1 MSDFFIPTQ
10 KDDYWTKKQQET
22 QTTLPQQNTQNDYW
36 GQRSQVLQQQK
47 EERLANY
54 NRYGVDVPD
63 EYYEQFNKIISQV
76 ENPDQAQEEAYRI
89 GSAIK
94 YSQMY
99 GMDLGEAYSK
109 VDALNEANFTDL
121 QDQKG
126 RFEALSD
133 MFNLGTNNV
142 KLGQLGQQLMVAN
155 ATGDT
160 ELAQNLMAQIDALNE
175 RNTLLQDNTPRSW
188 VMQALEA
195 GAQSLPFTGYVAAAG
210 LFGNFI
216 APAVGTGAAFA
227 ASSYLSAGQEYLD
240 MLANGASHNTAAIVA
255 AVSGGIQGLIEA
267 DLGITSGIVK
277 GAAKTMG
284 KEVAEN
290 TAKKAV
296 EDIGIKVAKRFHFGA
311 GKKLL
316 VNYLAEYGKNVLGEG
331 VEEFLQELTSIAGQE
346 IAAAMDGY
354 DIPDDDL
361 KSIVSQTTEAFKGG
375 VLGALALGF
384 VPAGLNANAAVKD
397 YRFIKDE
404 AEFVESPEV
413 FYNEV
418 KDNPVFGDM
427 KEEAKKEVAR
437 EIWEKAQQRK
447 EADVE
452 LEAKQ
457 IAETRD
463 AAEGAEEMPEAE
475 EGEETQAQ
483 SVARDESGR
492 LYTSDDGG
500 TFLAGDATK
509 DDANRYGYIKYS
521 KDENGD
527 ITIDTFKMT
536 EGREGL
542 REELFDEFAREHP
555 DVNINWN
562 AIGSEAQT
570 MRQSL
575 IDANPS
581 GSKNGLNYYSSKD
594 IDEIAARKKVA
605 AEVRRN
611 IHNVTKNA
619 DGSFTRTDLNNKQV
633 AAAVTL
639 IESAAKRMDMSLS
652 DYVNK
657 TFGNNIFGTRE
668 QFAQSA
674 LAQGDQI
681 ADKAGGMNQGVAQ
694 ANWKQVGQQVK
705 AVIYAGE
712 NADFSTWAH
721 EMAHVFQNQLDGD
734 LKTDAETAFNVV
746 NGDWINSKYTFSD
759 GRTMSSAE
767 AFAYGFQDWLETG
780 HAESK
785 QMQNIFQKFAQF
797 IADAY
802 NKLRQHLNF
811 TPEIESVFNK
821 LLDGDDTIMSKALKA
836 AQEEENEYRAN
847 LKRKTEETENAKKAR
862 AEEAEKQAE
871 LEKEEASEYTE
882 YAEQEQSAEEIE
894 NQLEESNEKETGNAI
909 DNALENTNFTAEQK
923 DKVSEVLND
932 ETTTTPEKADAIVDA
947 AGEQFDL
954 FQKQEGLLYQLAGEP
969 SIRRMAESEEKRR
982 ILADLDAA
990 VNLEKIYK
998 DFSSETR
1005 ALRIRRATGWERD
1018 ANGQWKYELDDSV
1031 NRIKGGAVLN
1041 GLMRTS
1047 PELLSQA
1054 SEKAMLNLGD
1064 IYDAP
1069 ELYKVFPY
1077 MKNVRVSFYSD
1088 PNAFRAVLTP
1098 EGIKVNMR
1106 YLQGIDGEKGLKGAL
1121 VHEIQHVV
1129 QAMEYAESKGLQ
1141 GADIEQLYN
1150 DMMDAM
1156 QAAGERKYDYDLT
1169 SLQQG
1174 LEAYMNDY
1182 GEIEARNVA
1191 RRVMYNPDKRRNT
1204 TLESDEDIKRQPQL
1218 LYQITDLTQDFADIS
1233 SGKITEQDVENHI
1246 MSLIGQTYDTAT
1258 EPLKIQLVKGNKAH
1272 VMGSNVRLN
1281 PNQQKKHNAA
1291 LNKVESIINNASM
1304 IGKSEPVDL
1313 THNTNK
1319 RTLKHKQQVLK
1330 YVTFESPIKIGNDYY
1345 TVELITERVKGQAPE
1360 LLDLYNV
1367 RVRKNSP
1374 ANTLSN
1380 PNGSNALSQGQ
1391 SNNNI
1396 TTGNVNT
1403 GVLLYM
1409 EDASARAADQTMY
1422 GIHNLSADNLRHVL
1436 KMGGLANPSVAV
1448 VDTEKS
1454 NFTNFGEISL
1464 IPYNYMLEKGPGM
1477 KGTYGAD
1484 IYSPRYPSL
1493 TITITGEGYDTI
1505 ANIVKAV
1512 KDVDPE
1518 LASTVEGKIANGIE
1532 YHGNEKRFLYDY
1544 FRIPFLAE
1552 QGYKD
1557 FYYRNESKFGNE
1569 IMDEYRKIENREEGA
1584 KTMRELYE
1592 QFIEKKY
1599 DKELVDELKEDLK
1612 DPDKEFNLLSAFNRQ
1627 LWNESQYAGKIDYS
1641 GSERNADKIISENP
1655 ELKEKFEK
1663 YVDEKLESI
1672 DRKERIFNGYTPSGN
1687 RRYLEHTLENVSK
1700 YMKQQGLEGGE
1711 NFYYGLGSTRAKF
1724 TPRFTTLNQIK
1735 KARDRIVSKEDF
1747 DAIKEDMNERFD
1759 EIAER
1764 LDGGHGIDVGGARFE
1779 EAFTYGKSNPIEYL
1793 RNEYDLYISEDFA
1806 QDILNFAYELKEMP
1820 TEYFEAKFERP
1831 VYLNEFAGAIVP
1843 SNLSKDLKDA
1853 LQNEGLLISEY
1864 NNEDD
1869 RQQATKDALEAFN
1882 QTRRI
1887 LFMEDA
1893 DSRDIQQQINE
1904 LMTME
1909 KAADMIQRA
1918 FVLGNIKEWY
1928 DGEYANGDEWLKARG
1943 VDEVAMYVDNEWQIQ
1958 DKFLNNIPA
1967 LMNGDFTSADII
1979 EAYANGTLTGPQ
1991 QKKENLKP
1999 IDLSIDTGF
2008 KDDRFYAPQKIDMDA
2023 RELLEKASVK
2033 VTDANRKEVY
2043 KARADFI
2050 TASHD
2055 EDFAERVGMSQSAI
2069 NKKIMSWGAYPA
2081 KASKISNSINNNV
2094 ALQNQWTG
2102 IVNSN
2107 LLRLFSIDKDQ
2118 LMSMVK
2124 DVQGNPSEYQLN
2136 YVTSVILA
2144 LDTHIDFSGLTYEF
2158 NANIEKTT
2166 TAANYSPSER
2176 TIHIKRDSLNTIA
2189 HETGHAL
2196 DHLWGREI
2204 LGKDDYLTRNVRF
2217 YANSDKITDPNVKS
2231 FLRHFADFLE
2241 SIENVSDLHNE
2252 YTMNSQEVFA
2262 RFVARFTEWTRNVA
2276 TNDRF
2281 GFESSWYNDKFTVQQ
2296 YYDFAKLLQEKAAL
2310 DTTKQYLHFQK
2321 AYHGSAVDFDKFDTN
2336 EYAKTGEGSM
2346 SFGYG
2351 AYVTDS
2357 EEIAREYA
2365 ERQAHQKYPEENRD
2379 LDAIVNYMQGHNIDF
2394 EEAKKLVLEQNLRFA
2409 EPYQRS
2415 KIKEDFANYKE
2426 SDLTYKGK
2434 ARLYTVEIPDDGYLN
2449 WKEEISKEDA
2459 IEIANKFID
2468 YTSKNGFDINAKKLE
2483 LPEEWS
2489 YDGTITGQ
2497 GLYIRLDQAL
2507 YGTGTEKIVSR
2518 FLNSIGYAGIK
2529 YPAGTIHGNGNGAYN
2544 YVIFNDDD
2552 AKIID
2557 HLLFQTNA
2565 ELMQEA
2571 QGFDSWQEFMEFCEV
2586 MHSLDDVSPIPSE
2599 ADAQWYQSFWETAHG
2614 LQTEQEKNE
2623 QAVQDKAA
2631 KEDATAPAMDALF
2644 VTYIRQN
2651 PEMLDDFLHEA
2662 ARIDAID
2669 LDSDEWRN
2677 AADEADAAERDRI
2690 DQLKDAI
2697 AITMSDYNWQSAM
2710 RRVQGGGEISEGM
2723 RKRLMGEMTDTMKS
2737 RDFRAL
2743 YAEVMEDAQYAV
2755 DEEDTTAAMLSKKLQ
2770 KYQKR
2775 YYDIVKPGEDI
2786 SKMSPEKRKR
2796 IAEAMANRDIA
2807 NKIRNGSLKLDDELD
2822 AYIKSL
2828 DSQIKEKQK
2837 QFDELE
2843 KETKADYQR
2852 IADAEKR
2859 RLLKLHDEL
2868 LVAKAKVTQKN
2879 SDTARKINKGLKITE
2894 KYKRESQNLQA
2905 NYDELF
2911 RKFNDLKNTIQI
2923 TAEVQA
2929 ALDRQEQVA
2938 NVREDLNAKQKEK
2951 NLTAEV
2957 KKMRINLVKR
2967 TMRRVPFNRIDYDN
2981 AKTVIAIQR
2990 MLEPNLIGGVNRFI
3004 GIDSPFLRGVISQ
3017 VVTDSE
3023 YKEKLMNYLEKNS
3036 RASEAFVN
3044 FKRKLAEMK
3053 SIKDFDSWTA
3063 KERKAAIKYLPKE
3076 NWVRDLNL
3084 RELAKEREESIDL
3097 DIDTVEYSRPAY
3109 DANGKPKTYKDA
3121 DGNEQPV
3128 METAFRLSYSDELGQ
3143 LVKDAV
3149 GADMFDRIINRPFSE
3164 WTTEELEKLAQRI
3177 DELYTEGRDL
3187 LAAKNEAKRREAEAI
3202 RRRVEDAIK
3211 ETGIVINDDDTPEE
3225 KERKQ
3230 NEINKILN
3238 LNSGL
3243 KGTEAGK
3250 EKGIKAKLDRLIH
3263 GYSDMNVLRFA
3274 RMLDNQSEGEN
3285 VYMLYRREDECY
3297 NSKTR
3302 SINSRARAINEIMK
3316 ANNITE
3322 GDLAKSIPVP
3332 SLNTEFTVDELL
3344 YFLAADKDYAEDETK
3359 LAKGLFGIDAND
3371 DWAATS
3377 RNAVMFGNMMSDTLS
3392 QEQKE
3397 TWDQMDKQM
3406 QDAIKNDTLTTEQKQ
3421 LKALGQLDEH
3431 PGTSAYINTCHAR
3444 WLEAL
3449 AAANNFLAE
3458 HPEYTAL
3465 MEAIEAD
3472 YAAQYERMN
3481 EVSITEF
3488 NTPVHRVKAYVP
3500 LVRRESNG
3508 DTNVNQVKEDL
3519 LGAYGAASGKQW
3531 VNKGMTQRR
3540 VNISPLN
3547 QKPVQTGLFATWGSS
3562 VERTEHFIAY
3572 APYVRQLNA
3581 VYKSRD
3587 ASYTR
3592 RFIESRYGKN
3602 AVKYLDDYINEVAN
3616 PNAGKIREAGAEWL
3630 HTFRGR
3636 TAPAYL
3642 GWKFSAII
3650 KQGLTSPWPYMQFVN
3665 PAEYAAAALECTR
3678 KGTYDAIK
3686 EKSVF
3691 MNNRVM
3697 DPMNELVEEMAEEGK
3712 TKFDRALGKFGKK
3725 GMAGLE
3731 WIDWVCVA
3739 PGWLACYK
3747 KEYARLQRGSEARYE
3762 AKMEELRERNMYAD
3776 IATSQYMTPDQMEA
3790 QARKEIMEDIEVE
3803 AVRYADD
3810 CTRQC
3815 QPSSRAADLAP
3826 LFKNSSEAMKAFL
3839 QFQTSLNVIWQNIRY
3854 DMPYAVRNKQFQR
3867 IAGTIMGY
3875 VFAGIFMNSVMDGVT
3890 SGADDDDDK
3899 ELQAL
3904 RNLIFYSTTQFTDAI
3919 PMIGSEVTNTMDQII
3934 TGKRGFMQSG
3944 TDMTPSA
3951 TKLLSVLTNA
3961 SKGNWEKAATLS
3973 AEAIGMAAGAPVSG
3987 IKEINKLLG
3996 KPLEEGDVNLL
4007 RGLSDVYGIAGDFI
4021 EE

>member
-1 MSDFFIPTQ
+1 MSDFFIPKTN
-10 KDDYWTKKQQET
+10 E
-22 QTTLPQQNTQNDYW
+22 NDYW
-36 GQRSQVLQQQK
+36 EKRKQETASGQTTTQPQDQQTDYWKKRAEPILQQKQ
-47 EERLANY
+47 EHYENW

-63 EYYEQFNKIISQV
+63 EYYEVFNKMIPKDGT
-76 ENPDQAQEEAYRI
+76 EEEAQEEAYKI
-89 GSAIK
+89 GSAYK
-94 YSQMY
+94 YMQLMNCSFE
-99 GMDLGEAYSK
+99 EAYNN
-109 VDALNEANFTDL
+109 VDAWNEAQFTDL
-121 QDQKG
+121 QGQKP
-126 RFEALSD
+126 RYEALAD
-133 MFNLGTNNV
+133 MVTLGNNNV
-142 KLGQLGQQLMVAN
+142 KLGQLGQQLMQAN
-155 ATGDT
+155 INGDT
-160 ELAQNLMAQIDALNE
+160 ELANALMAQIDAINQ
-175 RNTLLQDNTPRSW
+175 RNTLLQDNAPRSW

-216 APAVGTGAAFA
+216 APGVGTGAAFA

-240 MLANGASHNTAAIVA
+240 MLANGASHQTAAIVS

-290 TAKKAV
+290 TAKKAL
-296 EDIGIKVAKRFHFGA
+296 EDIGLKVAKRFHFGP

-316 VNYLAEYGKNVLGEG
+316 VNYLAEYGMDVLGEG
-331 VEEFLQELTSIAGQE
+331 VEEFLQEITSIAGQE

-354 DIPDDDL
+354 DIPDDDF

-384 VPAGLNANAAVKD
+384 VPAGLNANAAVQD

-404 AEFVESPEV
+404 AELVESPEV

-452 LEAKQ
+452 LEARK

-492 LYTSDDGG
+492 LYTNDNGN
-500 TFLAGDATK
+500 TFLVGDATK

-521 KDENGD
+521 TDENGD

-542 REELFDEFAREHP
+542 RNEVFDEFAREHP

-562 AIGSEAQT
+562 AIGSETQQ
-570 MRQSL
+570 MRQEL

-581 GSKNGLNYYSSKD
+581 GAKNGLNYYSSQD
-594 IDEIAARKKVA
+594 LDQVAARKKVA
-605 AEVRRN
+605 AEVRKN
-611 IHNVTKNA
+611 IHNVVKNA
-619 DGSFTRTDLNNKQV
+619 DGTYTRTDLNNKQV

-652 DYVNK
+652 DYVSK
-657 TFGNNIFGTRE
+657 TFGNQIFGTRE

-681 ADKAGGMNQGVAQ
+681 TDKAGGMNQGVAQ

-734 LKTDAETAFNVV
+734 LKTDAETAFNVI

-780 HAESK
+780 HAESQ

-811 TPEIESVFNK
+811 TPEIESVFNR
-821 LLDGDDTIMSKALKA
+821 LLDGDDTIMSKALKT
-836 AQEEENEYRAN
+836 AQEEEHEYKAS
-847 LKRKTEETENAKKAR
+847 LKRK
-862 AEEAEKQAE
+862 AEEAEATKKAEAEEAQKQAE
-871 LEKEEASEYTE
+871 LEKEEAGEYTD
-882 YAEQEQSAEEIE
+882 YEQETTEQSAEEIE
-894 NQLEESNEKETGNAI
+894 AQLEEGNEKETGNAI
-909 DNALENTNFTAEQK
+909 DNALENLNISDEQKAQTAEVLK
-923 DKVSEVLND
+923 DEAS
-932 ETTTTPEKADAIVDA
+932 TIAEKSNAIVDA
-947 AGEQFDL
+947 AGSEYVFKTLGEYLDFKNSLKNEYMNNYTELARQYKGEELDQKAEVLRNEFEAKINEINAAIADLQRRREEQNNANDDQFDL

-990 VNLEKIYK
+990 KLIDGRYK
-998 DFSSETR
+998 NMDSKSK
-1005 ALRIRRATGWERD
+1005 AARIRLMTGWEKD
-1018 ANGQWKYELDDSV
+1018 ANGSWKFELDDSI
-1031 NRIKGGAVLN
+1031 NRIKGGALLNSFMRVTPEVLTQ
-1041 GLMRTS
+1041 MS
-1047 PELLSQA
+1047 EQA
-1054 SEKAMLNLGD
+1054 KLNLGD

-1098 EGIKVNMR
+1098 TGIKVNMN
-1106 YLQGIDGEKGLKGAL
+1106 YLQGINGEKGLKGAL
-1121 VHEIQHVV
+1121 VHEIQHVI
-1129 QAMEYAESKGLQ
+1129 QAMEYAESTGLQ

-1150 DMMDAM
+1150 NMMDAM
-1156 QAAGERKYDYDLT
+1156 QAAGEQKYDYDLT
-1169 SLQQG
+1169 SLQEG
-1174 LEAYMNDY
+1174 LDAYMNDY

-1191 RRVMYNPDKRRNT
+1191 RRVMYNADKRRNT
-1204 TLESDEDIKRQPQL
+1204 TLESDEDVKRNPEL
-1218 LYQITDLTQDFADIS
+1218 LYQIFSEPEEVFIS
-1233 SGKITEQDVENHI
+1233 KYPEYTKEQYIEAWHNPELMDEMDAQRDKIENEYKTILKDPAFVSLHIEKDGEYGKQEYFIHHSPRNDGNGKWQ
-1246 MSLIGQTYDTAT
+1246 MSLFDD
-1258 EPLKIQLVKGNKAH
+1258 KGPYSH
-1272 VMGSNVRLN
+1272 VTFDELDEANRRGYFIPEN
-1281 PNQQKKHNAA
+1281 PD
-1291 LNKVESIINNASM
+1291 KVEAIYDDQIRYD
-1304 IGKSEPVDL
+1304 KP
-1313 THNTNK
+1313 
-1319 RTLKHKQQVLK
+1319 
-1330 YVTFESPIKIGNDYY
+1330 YY
-1345 TVELITERVKGQAPE
+1345 DALDDDNMAEAQRLAEEYAAKKG
-1360 LLDLYNV
+1360 Y
-1367 RVRKNSP
+1367 
-1374 ANTLSN
+1374 T
-1380 PNGSNALSQGQ
+1380 GQ
-1391 SNNNI
+1391 
-1396 TTGNVNT
+1396 
-1403 GVLLYM
+1403 
-1409 EDASARAADQTMY
+1409 
-1422 GIHNLSADNLRHVL
+1422 
-1436 KMGGLANPSVAV
+1436 
-1448 VDTEKS
+1448 VDTEV
-1454 NFTNFGEISL
+1454 TDTTDIA
-1464 IPYNYMLEKGPGM
+1464 IP
-1477 KGTYGAD
+1477 
-1484 IYSPRYPSL
+1484 L
-1493 TITITGEGYDTI
+1493 TKRFKNGWYTQEDYD
-1505 ANIVKAV
+1505 AV
-1512 KDVDPE
+1512 
-1518 LASTVEGKIANGIE
+1518 
-1532 YHGNEKRFLYDY
+1532 GNEYSLLFQDESEEIRKQYENTDKWMKAPNGEETKLDEKQWLQVRTPSFKKWFGDSKVLDENGEPMVVYHETAAQFEEFDPKHGGAGSSDY
-1544 FRIPFLAE
+1544 LFPYGIFTKPTSQKIGVAR
-1552 QGYKD
+1552 
-1557 FYYRNESKFGNE
+1557 GNE
-1569 IMDEYRKIENREEGA
+1569 IQMPLFEKMEKPLVMENREEL
-1584 KTMRELYE
+1584 ENYL
-1592 QFIEKKY
+1592 KKNMPGF
-1599 DKELVDELKEDLK
+1599 KEDVEKLQNT
-1612 DPDKEFNLLSAFNRQ
+1612 D
-1627 LWNESQYAGKIDYS
+1627 NEY
-1641 GSERNADKIISENP
+1641 
-1655 ELKEKFEK
+1655 KEKFEAEEK
-1663 YVDEKLESI
+1663 KLDDITNDIYENHKDIWDDDEKRIAFFDKAEEPMDRILEEWKGAYNKRAEELKNKVDE
-1672 DRKERIFNGYTPSGN
+1672 Y
-1687 RRYLEHTLENVSK
+1687 
-1700 YMKQQGLEGGE
+1700 
-1711 NFYYGLGSTRAKF
+1711 F
-1724 TPRFTTLNQIK
+1724 T
-1735 KARDRIVSKEDF
+1735 AS
-1747 DAIKEDMNERFD
+1747 
-1759 EIAER
+1759 
-1764 LDGGHGIDVGGARFE
+1764 
-1779 EAFTYGKSNPIEYL
+1779 
-1793 RNEYDLYISEDFA
+1793 EYDGI
-1806 QDILNFAYELKEMP
+1806 ILNSD
-1820 TEYFEAKFERP
+1820 
-1831 VYLNEFAGAIVP
+1831 AG
-1843 SNLSKDLKDA
+1843 S
-1853 LQNEGLLISEY
+1853 
-1864 NNEDD
+1864 
-1869 RQQATKDALEAFN
+1869 F
-1882 QTRRI
+1882 
-1887 LFMEDA
+1887 
-1893 DSRDIQQQINE
+1893 
-1904 LMTME
+1904 
-1909 KAADMIQRA
+1909 
-1918 FVLGNIKEWY
+1918 
-1928 DGEYANGDEWLKARG
+1928 
-1943 VDEVAMYVDNEWQIQ
+1943 
-1958 DKFLNNIPA
+1958 
-1967 LMNGDFTSADII
+1967 
-1979 EAYANGTLTGPQ
+1979 
-1991 QKKENLKP
+1991 
-1999 IDLSIDTGF
+1999 
-2008 KDDRFYAPQKIDMDA
+2008 
-2023 RELLEKASVK
+2023 
-2033 VTDANRKEVY
+2033 
-2043 KARADFI
+2043 
-2050 TASHD
+2050 
-2055 EDFAERVGMSQSAI
+2055 
-2069 NKKIMSWGAYPA
+2069 
-2081 KASKISNSINNNV
+2081 
-2094 ALQNQWTG
+2094 
-2102 IVNSN
+2102 
-2107 LLRLFSIDKDQ
+2107 
-2118 LMSMVK
+2118 
-2124 DVQGNPSEYQLN
+2124 
-2136 YVTSVILA
+2136 
-2144 LDTHIDFSGLTYEF
+2144 
-2158 NANIEKTT
+2158 
-2166 TAANYSPSER
+2166 
-2176 TIHIKRDSLNTIA
+2176 
-2189 HETGHAL
+2189 
-2196 DHLWGREI
+2196 GR
-2204 LGKDDYLTRNVRF
+2204 
-2217 YANSDKITDPNVKS
+2217 NVKS
-2231 FLRHFADFLE
+2231 Y
-2241 SIENVSDLHNE
+2241 V
-2252 YTMNSQEVFA
+2252 VFMPTQ
-2262 RFVARFTEWTRNVA
+2262 VKSA
-2276 TNDRF
+2276 TNNNGNFDVNN
-2281 GFESSWYNDKFTVQQ
+2281 SNI
-2296 YYDFAKLLQEKAAL
+2296 L
-2310 DTTKQYLHFQK
+2310 FQA
-2321 AYHGSAVDFDKFDTN
+2321 AYHGSGASFDKFDTEN
-2336 EYAKTGEGSM
+2336 YGLSGEGAM

-2351 AYVTDS
+2351 TYVTDN
-2357 EEIAREYA
+2357 EDIARSYA
-2365 ERQAHQKYPEENRD
+2365 ERQGNKGNIYGNYEDIFLQMYRQLRESEFFDEQKERWEASLKKS
-2379 LDAIVNYMQGHNIDF
+2379 LDDEYGQINKTVIESLLKALSEINKNNVDKWDNVI
-2394 EEAKKLVLEQNLRFA
+2394 
-2409 EPYQRS
+2409 S
-2415 KIKEDFANYKE
+2415 KILEKNTP
-2426 SDLTYKGK
+2426 LTHN
-2434 ARLYTVEIPDDGYLN
+2434 LYTVEIPDDGYLN
-2449 WKEEISKEDA
+2449 WYEEITKEDA
-2459 IEIANKFID
+2459 IKIANKFID
-2468 YTSKNGFDINAKKLE
+2468 YTNKNGFDINAKKLE

-2497 GLYIRLDQAL
+2497 DLYIRLDQAL
-2507 YGTGTEKIVSR
+2507 YGTGTERIVSR

-2565 ELMQEA
+2565 ELMAEA
-2571 QGFDSWQEFMEFCEV
+2571 QNFTSWQEFMDYCETFHV
-2586 MHSLDDVSPIPSE
+2586 GIDEVSPIPSE

-2623 QAVQDKAA
+2623 QTV
-2631 KEDATAPAMDALF
+2631 KEKYEKEGNLPSTLDALF
-2644 VTYIRQN
+2644 AVNMKQN
-2651 PEMLDDFLHEA
+2651 PELLDDFLHEV
-2662 ARIDAID
+2662 ARIDEID

-2677 AADEADAAERDRI
+2677 VEDDMQAAERDKI
-2690 DQLKDAI
+2690 DTWKDAI

-2710 RRVQGGGEISEGM
+2710 RRIQGGGEISEGM
-2723 RKRLMGEMTDTMKS
+2723 RKRLMGEVTDTAKS

-2743 YAEVMEDAQYAV
+2743 YAEIMEDPQYRV
-2755 DEEDTTAAMLSKKLQ
+2755 DEEDTTSAILSKKLQ

-2796 IAEAMANRDIA
+2796 IAEQMANRDIA

-2828 DSQIKEKQK
+2828 TAQIKEKQK

-2868 LVAKAKVTQKN
+2868 LIAKSKVTQKN

-2894 KYKRESQNLQA
+2894 KYRRESQNLQA

-2911 RKFNDLKNTIQI
+2911 RKFNDLKNSIQI

-2938 NVREDLNAKQKEK
+2938 NVREDLNVKQKEK
-2951 NLTAEV
+2951 NLTAEA
-2957 KKMRINLVKR
+2957 KKMRIQLVKR
-2967 TMRRVPFNRIDYDN
+2967 TMRRVPFNRIDYEN

-2990 MLEPNLIGGVNRFI
+2990 MLEPNLIGGVNKFI

-3017 VVTDSE
+3017 VVTDAD
-3023 YKEKLMNYLEKNS
+3023 YKDKLLNYLNKNS
-3036 RASEAFVN
+3036 RSSEAFVN
-3044 FKRKLAEMK
+3044 FKKKLIEMK

-3084 RELAKEREESIDL
+3084 LELAKEREESIDL
-3097 DIDTVEYSRPAY
+3097 DIDTEEYSRQAY
-3109 DANGKPKTYKDA
+3109 DENGKPKTYKDA
-3121 DGNEQPV
+3121 EGNEHNV
-3128 METAFRLSYSDELGQ
+3128 METAFRLRYSDELGQ

-3149 GADMFDRIINRPFSE
+3149 GADMFDRIVNRPFSE
-3164 WTTEELEKLAQRI
+3164 WTTEELEQLAQRI

-3202 RRRVEDAIK
+3202 RKRVEDAIK
-3211 ETGIVINDDDTPEE
+3211 DTGIVINDDDTPEE

-3243 KGTEAGK
+3243 KGTEAGN
-3250 EKGIKAKLDRLIH
+3250 EKGIKATLDRLIH
-3263 GYSDMNVLRFA
+3263 GYEDMNVLRFA

-3297 NSKTR
+3297 NNKTR
-3302 SINSRARAINEIMK
+3302 SINNRAKAINEIMK

-3377 RNAVMFGNMMSDTLS
+3377 RNAVMFGNMMSDTAS

-3397 TWDQMDKQM
+3397 AWDELDKQM
-3406 QDAIKNDTLTTEQKQ
+3406 QDAISNDTLTPEQKQ
-3421 LKALGQLDEH
+3421 LKAMGQLDEH
-3431 PGTSAYINTCHAR
+3431 PGTSAYISYCHAK

-3449 AAANNFLAE
+3449 AAANSFIAE
-3458 HPEYTAL
+3458 HPEYKAL

-3481 EVSITEF
+3481 EVSINEF
-3488 NTPVHRVKAYVP
+3488 NQPVHRVRAYVP
-3500 LVRRESNG
+3500 LVRREQNG

-3519 LGAYGAASGKQW
+3519 LATFGSDAGKQW

-3540 VNISPLN
+3540 VNISPLH

-3562 VERTEHFIAY
+3562 VDRTEHFIAY

-3581 VYKSRD
+3581 IYKSRD

-3592 RFIESRYGKN
+3592 RFLESRYGKY
-3602 AVKYLDDYINEVAN
+3602 AVQYLDKYINEVAN
-3616 PNAGKIREAGAEWL
+3616 PNAGKMREAGSEWL
-3630 HTFRGR
+3630 HALRGK

-3665 PAEYAAAALECTR
+3665 PAEYASAALECTR

-3697 DPMNELVEEMAEEGK
+3697 DPMNELVEEMADEGK
-3712 TKFDRALGKFGKK
+3712 TKFDRALGKFGKT
-3725 GMAGLE
+3725 GMQGLE

-3747 KEYARLQRGSEARYE
+3747 KEYARLQRASEARYE
-3762 AKMEELRERNMYAD
+3762 TKMEELRERNMYAD
-3776 IATSQYMTPDQMEA
+3776 IATSEYMTPEQMEA
-3790 QARKEIMEDIEVE
+3790 QARKEIMEDIETE

-3839 QFQTSLNVIWQNIRY
+3839 QFQTSLNVIWQNLRY

-3867 IAGTIMGY
+3867 IVGTILGY
-3875 VFAGIFMNSVMDGVT
+3875 VFAGIFMNSVMEGVT

-3899 ELQAL
+3899 DLQAL
-3904 RNLIFYSTTQFTDAI
+3904 RNLVFYSTTQFTDAI
-3919 PMIGSEVTNTMDQII
+3919 PIMGSEITNMMDQVI
-3934 TGKRGFMQSG
+3934 TGKRGFAQSG

-3951 TKLLSVLTNA
+3951 TKLLSALTNA

-4007 RGLSDVYGIAGDFI
+4007 RGLSDVYGIAGDII

>member
-1 MSDFFIPTQ
+1 MF
-10 KDDYWTKKQQET
+10 
-22 QTTLPQQNTQNDYW
+22 
-36 GQRSQVLQQQK
+36 K
-47 EERLANY
+47 E
-54 NRYGVDVPD
+54 
-63 EYYEQFNKIISQV
+63 
-76 ENPDQAQEEAYRI
+76 
-89 GSAIK
+89 
-94 YSQMY
+94 
-99 GMDLGEAYSK
+99 
-109 VDALNEANFTDL
+109 
-121 QDQKG
+121 
-126 RFEALSD
+126 
-133 MFNLGTNNV
+133 
-142 KLGQLGQQLMVAN
+142 
-155 ATGDT
+155 
-160 ELAQNLMAQIDALNE
+160 
-175 RNTLLQDNTPRSW
+175 
-188 VMQALEA
+188 
-195 GAQSLPFTGYVAAAG
+195 
-210 LFGNFI
+210 
-216 APAVGTGAAFA
+216 
-227 ASSYLSAGQEYLD
+227 
-240 MLANGASHNTAAIVA
+240 
-255 AVSGGIQGLIEA
+255 
-267 DLGITSGIVK
+267 
-277 GAAKTMG
+277 
-284 KEVAEN
+284 
-290 TAKKAV
+290 
-296 EDIGIKVAKRFHFGA
+296 
-311 GKKLL
+311 
-316 VNYLAEYGKNVLGEG
+316 
-331 VEEFLQELTSIAGQE
+331 
-346 IAAAMDGY
+346 
-354 DIPDDDL
+354 
-361 KSIVSQTTEAFKGG
+361 
-375 VLGALALGF
+375 
-384 VPAGLNANAAVKD
+384 AVKD
-397 YRFIKDE
+397 
-404 AEFVESPEV
+404 S
-413 FYNEV
+413 
-418 KDNPVFGDM
+418 PVFEGMSDTQ
-427 KEEAKKEVAR
+427 KADVIQEV
-437 EIWEKAQQRK
+437 WEKAQQRK

-452 LEAKQ
+452 LEARQ

-463 AAEGAEEMPEAE
+463 AAEGAEEMAEAE

-492 LYTSDDGG
+492 LYTNDDGN
-500 TFLAGDATK
+500 TFLVGDATK

-521 KDENGD
+521 TDENGD

-562 AIGSEAQT
+562 AVGSEAQA

-581 GSKNGLNYYSSKD
+581 GAKNGLNYYSSQD
-594 IDEIAARKKVA
+594 LDQVAARKKVA
-605 AEVRRN
+605 AEVRKN

-619 DGSFTRTDLNNKQV
+619 DGTYTRTDLNNKQV

-652 DYVNK
+652 DYVSK
-657 TFGNNIFGTRE
+657 TFGNQIFGSRE

-674 LAQGDQI
+674 LAQGEQI

-694 ANWKQVGQQVK
+694 ANWKQVGQQIK

-847 LKRKTEETENAKKAR
+847 LKRKAEETENAKKAR
-862 AEEAEKQAE
+862 AEEAQKQAE
-871 LEKEEASEYTE
+871 LEKEEAGEYTE

-909 DNALENTNFTAEQK
+909 DNALENTNFTTEQK
-923 DKVSEVLND
+923 ANVSQVLND
-932 ETTTTPEKADAIVDA
+932 ETTTTPEKANAIVDA

-990 VNLEKIYK
+990 NELEKTKYK
-998 DFSSETR
+998 DYSAEGK

-1018 ANGQWKYELDDSV
+1018 ANGQWKYELDDSI
-1031 NRIKGGAVLN
+1031 NRIKTEVFKKN
-1041 GLMRTS
+1041 
-1047 PELLSQA
+1047 PELLTEKSA
-1054 SEKAMLNLGD
+1054 STLLNLGD

-1077 MKNVRVSFYSD
+1077 MKAVRVSFYSD

-1098 EGIKVNMR
+1098 EGIKVNVR
-1106 YLQGIDGEKGLKGAL
+1106 YLEGVNGEKGLKGVFA
-1121 VHEIQHVV
+1121 HEIQHVI
-1129 QAMEYAESKGLQ
+1129 QAMEYAESTGLQ

-1150 DMMDAM
+1150 DMIDAM
-1156 QAAGERKYDYDLT
+1156 QAAGDKKYDYDIT
-1169 SLQQG
+1169 SLQEG
-1174 LEAYMNDY
+1174 LDAYMKDA

-1191 RRVMYNPDKRRNT
+1191 RRIIMNPDKRRNT
-1204 TLESDEDIKRQPQL
+1204 TLASTEDVKRQQL
-1218 LYQITDLTQDFADIS
+1218 LYQIAGEIGAQNLDDAETQEGVSRMQNLAIAKEMEEAGKDAQEIRLATGWEKGDDGFWRYELDDSKIKISDHYYPEQYFYNKYPRLKELEDKLVKNIGAYDDFTEEEKKDYDYYSEQLSKLIRS
-1233 SGKITEQDVENHI
+1233 HINFEGGKETW
-1246 MSLIGQTYDTAT
+1246 T
-1258 EPLKIQLVKGNKAH
+1258 EP
-1272 VMGSNVRLN
+1272 
-1281 PNQQKKHNAA
+1281 
-1291 LNKVESIINNASM
+1291 ASLDDV
-1304 IGKSEPVDL
+1304 I
-1313 THNTNK
+1313 
-1319 RTLKHKQQVLK
+1319 
-1330 YVTFESPIKIGNDYY
+1330 Y
-1345 TVELITERVKGQAPE
+1345 APE
-1360 LLDLYNV
+1360 LFKAYPQLSKIKFIVKDLESGLMGQYDGTTITLDAHAPKSTLLHEIQHAIQDIEGFAKGGTSEQFTPISIAELEDEIKGHQNNIDLWNKDIKLGDFVKKSMQEVTAGTKDMDQHWKDLDAYVNNSEYAKEINFEKERIEELKARIEEIEENALDGQVEIQGRTYMDENEAYRSLAGEVEARNV
-1367 RVRKNSP
+1367 QKRMTFTPEQRL
-1374 ANTLSN
+1374 NTLI
-1380 PNGSNALSQGQ
+1380 AA
-1391 SNNNI
+1391 
-1396 TTGNVNT
+1396 T
-1403 GVLLYM
+1403 
-1409 EDASARAADQTMY
+1409 ED
-1422 GIHNLSADNLRHVL
+1422 
-1436 KMGGLANPSVAV
+1436 VA
-1448 VDTEKS
+1448 
-1454 NFTNFGEISL
+1454 
-1464 IPYNYMLEKGPGM
+1464 
-1477 KGTYGAD
+1477 
-1484 IYSPRYPSL
+1484 
-1493 TITITGEGYDTI
+1493 
-1505 ANIVKAV
+1505 
-1512 KDVDPE
+1512 PE
-1518 LASTVEGKIANGIE
+1518 
-1532 YHGNEKRFLYDY
+1532 
-1544 FRIPFLAE
+1544 
-1552 QGYKD
+1552 
-1557 FYYRNESKFGNE
+1557 
-1569 IMDEYRKIENREEGA
+1569 
-1584 KTMRELYE
+1584 
-1592 QFIEKKY
+1592 
-1599 DKELVDELKEDLK
+1599 
-1612 DPDKEFNLLSAFNRQ
+1612 
-1627 LWNESQYAGKIDYS
+1627 
-1641 GSERNADKIISENP
+1641 DKII
-1655 ELKEKFEK
+1655 LF
-1663 YVDEKLESI
+1663 
-1672 DRKERIFNGYTPSGN
+1672 
-1687 RRYLEHTLENVSK
+1687 
-1700 YMKQQGLEGGE
+1700 
-1711 NFYYGLGSTRAKF
+1711 
-1724 TPRFTTLNQIK
+1724 
-1735 KARDRIVSKEDF
+1735 
-1747 DAIKEDMNERFD
+1747 
-1759 EIAER
+1759 
-1764 LDGGHGIDVGGARFE
+1764 
-1779 EAFTYGKSNPIEYL
+1779 
-1793 RNEYDLYISEDFA
+1793 
-1806 QDILNFAYELKEMP
+1806 
-1820 TEYFEAKFERP
+1820 
-1831 VYLNEFAGAIVP
+1831 
-1843 SNLSKDLKDA
+1843 
-1853 LQNEGLLISEY
+1853 
-1864 NNEDD
+1864 
-1869 RQQATKDALEAFN
+1869 QA
-1882 QTRRI
+1882 
-1887 LFMEDA
+1887 
-1893 DSRDIQQQINE
+1893 
-1904 LMTME
+1904 
-1909 KAADMIQRA
+1909 
-1918 FVLGNIKEWY
+1918 
-1928 DGEYANGDEWLKARG
+1928 
-1943 VDEVAMYVDNEWQIQ
+1943 
-1958 DKFLNNIPA
+1958 
-1967 LMNGDFTSADII
+1967 
-1979 EAYANGTLTGPQ
+1979 
-1991 QKKENLKP
+1991 
-1999 IDLSIDTGF
+1999 
-2008 KDDRFYAPQKIDMDA
+2008 
-2023 RELLEKASVK
+2023 
-2033 VTDANRKEVY
+2033 
-2043 KARADFI
+2043 
-2050 TASHD
+2050 
-2055 EDFAERVGMSQSAI
+2055 
-2069 NKKIMSWGAYPA
+2069 
-2081 KASKISNSINNNV
+2081 
-2094 ALQNQWTG
+2094 
-2102 IVNSN
+2102 
-2107 LLRLFSIDKDQ
+2107 
-2118 LMSMVK
+2118 
-2124 DVQGNPSEYQLN
+2124 
-2136 YVTSVILA
+2136 
-2144 LDTHIDFSGLTYEF
+2144 
-2158 NANIEKTT
+2158 
-2166 TAANYSPSER
+2166 
-2176 TIHIKRDSLNTIA
+2176 
-2189 HETGHAL
+2189 
-2196 DHLWGREI
+2196 
-2204 LGKDDYLTRNVRF
+2204 
-2217 YANSDKITDPNVKS
+2217 
-2231 FLRHFADFLE
+2231 
-2241 SIENVSDLHNE
+2241 
-2252 YTMNSQEVFA
+2252 
-2262 RFVARFTEWTRNVA
+2262 
-2276 TNDRF
+2276 
-2281 GFESSWYNDKFTVQQ
+2281 
-2296 YYDFAKLLQEKAAL
+2296 
-2310 DTTKQYLHFQK
+2310 
-2321 AYHGSAVDFDKFDTN
+2321 AYHGSGASFDKFDTEN
-2336 EYAKTGEGSM
+2336 YGLSGEGSM

-2351 AYVTDS
+2351 TYVTDS
-2357 EEIAREYA
+2357 EEIARDYA
-2365 ERQAHQKYPEENRD
+2365 YRQQAQRYSELDQRNLPPAEEIEEISRRKG
-2379 LDAIVNYMQGHNIDF
+2379 ITF
-2394 EEAKKLVLEQNLRFA
+2394 EEARQEKINWYKVLLKGLEENPDKDNEESITFA
-2409 EPYQRS
+2409 KQQIEELENA
-2415 KIKEDFANYKE
+2415 KETDVIKRN
-2426 SDLTYKGK
+2426 
-2434 ARLYTVEIPDDGYLN
+2434 LYTVEIPDNGYLQWDN
-2449 WKEEISKEDA
+2449 TVPKETRRKIVD
-2459 IEIANKFID
+2459 
-2468 YTSKNGFDINAKKLE
+2468 
-2483 LPEEWS
+2483 
-2489 YDGTITGQ
+2489 
-2497 GLYIRLDQAL
+2497 GLYNKLIQEDYKGA
-2507 YGTGTEKIVSR
+2507 EKELRQELLPIVETPLNGKEVYDNIWTYLGSDKEASQ
-2518 FLNSIGYAGIK
+2518 FLNSIGFAGIK
-2529 YPAGTIHGNGNGAYN
+2529 YLAGQNYGNGNGAYN

-2586 MHSLDDVSPIPSE
+2586 MHSLDEVSPIPSE

-2623 QAVQDKAA
+2623 QAVQEKTA
-2631 KEDATAPAMDALF
+2631 KEDATAPALDALF
-2644 VTYIRQN
+2644 VSYMRNN
-2651 PEMLDDFLHEA
+2651 PEMLDDFLHEV

-2669 LDSDEWRN
+2669 LDSEEWRN
-2677 AADEADAAERDRI
+2677 AADETDAAERDRI

-2743 YAEVMEDAQYAV
+2743 YAEVMEDPQYAV
-2755 DEEDTTAAMLSKKLQ
+2755 DEEDTTAAMLTKKLQ

-2786 SKMSPEKRKR
+2786 SRMSPERRKR

-2837 QFDELE
+2837 QYDELE

-2951 NLTAEV
+2951 NLTAEA
-2957 KKMRINLVKR
+2957 KKMRIQLVKR
-2967 TMRRVPFNRIDYDN
+2967 TMRRVPFNRIDYEN

-3017 VVTDSE
+3017 VVTDAD
-3023 YKEKLMNYLEKNS
+3023 YKEKLLNYLNKNS
-3036 RASEAFVN
+3036 RSSEAFVN
-3044 FKRKLAEMK
+3044 FKKKLTEMK
-3053 SIKDFDSWTA
+3053 SIKDFDRWTA

-3084 RELAKEREESIDL
+3084 KELAKEREESIDL
-3097 DIDTVEYSRPAY
+3097 DIDTEEYSRPSY
-3109 DANGKPKTYKDA
+3109 DENGKPKTYKDA
-3121 DGNEQPV
+3121 DGIEHNV
-3128 METAFRLSYSDELGQ
+3128 METAFRLRYSDELGQ

-3149 GADMFDRIINRPFSE
+3149 GADMFDRIVNRPFAE
-3164 WTTEELEKLAQRI
+3164 WTTEELEQLAQRI

-3187 LAAKNEAKRREAEAI
+3187 LAAKNEARKREAEAI
-3202 RRRVEDAIK
+3202 RKRVEDAIK

-3230 NEINKILN
+3230 KEINKILN

-3285 VYMLYRREDECY
+3285 VYMLYRREDDCY
-3297 NSKTR
+3297 NTKTR
-3302 SINSRARAINEIMK
+3302 SINNRARAINEIMK

-3322 GDLAKSIPVP
+3322 GDLAQSIRVD

-3377 RNAVMFGNMMSDTLS
+3377 RNAVMFGNMMSDTAS

-3397 TWDQMDKQM
+3397 AWVELDKQM
-3406 QDAIKNDTLTTEQKQ
+3406 KDAIENDTLTTEQKQ
-3421 LKALGQLDEH
+3421 LLAMGQLDKA
-3431 PGTSAYINTCHAR
+3431 PGTSAYINYCHAK
-3444 WLEAL
+3444 WETVLG
-3449 AAANNFLAE
+3449 AANSFIAE
-3458 HPEYTAL
+3458 HPEYKAL

-3481 EVSITEF
+3481 EVSINEF
-3488 NTPVHRVKAYVP
+3488 NMPVHRVRAYVP

-3519 LGAYGAASGKQW
+3519 LGAYGADAGKQW

-3540 VNISPLN
+3540 VQMNPLH

-3562 VERTEHFIAY
+3562 VDRTEHFIAY

-3581 VYKSRD
+3581 IYKSRD

-3592 RFIESRYGKN
+3592 RFIESRYGKG
-3602 AVKYLDDYINEVAN
+3602 AVQYLDNYINEVAN
-3616 PNAGKIREAGAEWL
+3616 PNAGKVREAGAEWL

-3665 PAEYAAAALECTR
+3665 PAEYASAALECTR
-3678 KGTYDAIK
+3678 KGTYDAIR

-3697 DPMNELVEEMAEEGK
+3697 DPMNELIEEMAEEGK

-3747 KEYARLQRGSEARYE
+3747 KEYARLQRASEARYD

-3776 IATSQYMTPDQMEA
+3776 IGTSEYMTPDQMEA

-3826 LFKNSSEAMKAFL
+3826 LFKEKSEALKAFL

-3899 ELQAL
+3899 DLQAL
-3904 RNLIFYSTTQFTDAI
+3904 RNLVFYSTTQFTDAI

-3951 TKLLSVLTNA
+3951 TKMLAVFTNA
-3961 SKGNWEKAATLS
+3961 SKGNWKKAAELS
-3973 AEAIGMAAGAPVSG
+3973 AEAIAMAAGAPVSG
-3987 IKEINKLLG
+3987 TKEIYKLLG
-3996 KPLEEGDVNLL
+3996 KPLEEGDVDLK
-4007 RGLSDVYGIAGDFI
+4007 RGISDVYGIAGDII

>member
-1 MSDFFIPTQ
+1 MSDFFIP
-10 KDDYWTKKQQET
+10 
-22 QTTLPQQNTQNDYW
+22 QTNQNDYW
-36 GQRSQVLQQQK
+36 NKKKQELAAEQTTVPVSGQPTEYWKNKAEPILQQKQ
-47 EERLANY
+47 EHYENW

-63 EYYEQFNKIISQV
+63 EYYEVFNKMIPKDGT
-76 ENPDQAQEEAYRI
+76 EEEAQEEAYKI
-89 GSAIK
+89 GSAYK
-94 YSQMY
+94 YMQLMNC
-99 GMDLGEAYSK
+99 DFEEAYNN
-109 VDALNEANFTDL
+109 VDAWNEAQFTEL
-121 QDQKG
+121 QGQKP
-126 RFEALSD
+126 RYEALAD
-133 MFNLGTNNV
+133 MVTLGNNNV
-142 KLGQLGQQLMVAN
+142 KLGELGQQLMQAN
-155 ATGDT
+155 INGDT
-160 ELAQNLMAQIDALNE
+160 ELANALMAQIDAINE
-175 RNTLLQDNTPRSW
+175 RNTLLQDNAPRTW

-240 MLANGASHNTAAIVA
+240 MLANGASHQTASIVA

-267 DLGITSGIVK
+267 DLGITKGIVD
-277 GAAKTMG
+277 GVAKTMG
-284 KEVAEN
+284 KEIAEN
-290 TAKKAV
+290 TAKKAI
-296 EDIGIKVAKRFHFGA
+296 EDIGIKVAKRFHFGP

-316 VNYLAEYGKNVLGEG
+316 VNYLAEYGMDVLGEG

-346 IAAAMDGY
+346 IAASLDGY
-354 DIPDDDL
+354 DIPDDDF

-375 VLGALALGF
+375 VLGALALG
-384 VPAGLNANAAVKD
+384 VVIPRKNANADIKD
-397 YRFIKDE
+397 YRFIKKE

-418 KDNPVFGDM
+418 KDNPVFGEM
-427 KEEAKKEVAR
+427 EEETKKEVAR

-452 LEAKQ
+452 LEAKK

-463 AAEGAEEMPEAE
+463 AAEGAEEMPEIE
-475 EGEETQAQ
+475 EGEQEQAQ

-492 LYTSDDGG
+492 LYTNDDGN

-509 DDANRYGYIKYS
+509 NDANRYGYIKYS
-521 KDENGD
+521 TDENGD

-581 GSKNGLNYYSSKD
+581 GAKNGLNYYSSKD

-605 AEVRRN
+605 AEVRKN
-611 IHNVTKNA
+611 IHNVSKNA

-681 ADKAGGMNQGVAQ
+681 TDKAGGMNQGVAQ

-734 LKTDAETAFNVV
+734 LKTDAETAFNVI

-780 HAESK
+780 HAESQ

-847 LKRKTEETENAKKAR
+847 LKRKAEETENAKKAR
-862 AEEAEKQAE
+862 AEEAKKQTE
-871 LEKEEASEYTE
+871 LEKEEAGETTE
-882 YAEQEQSAEEIE
+882 FAEAQQSAEEIE
-894 NQLEESNEKETGNAI
+894 EQLEESNEEETGNAI
-909 DNALENTNFTAEQK
+909 DDALENLDITDEQKAQTAE
-923 DKVSEVLND
+923 VLKD
-932 ETTTTPEKADAIVDA
+932 ETSTIAEKANAIVDA

-954 FQKQEGLLYQLAGEP
+954 FQRQQGLLYQLAGEP
-969 SIRRMAESEEKRR
+969 SIRRMAESEVKQK

-990 VNLEKIYK
+990 ILLDDRFKNMGPQEKAAY
-998 DFSSETR
+998 
-1005 ALRIRRATGWERD
+1005 IRRSTGWEKD
-1018 ANGQWKYELDDSV
+1018 ANGRWKYELDDSI
-1031 NRIKGGAVLN
+1031 NFIKDATLFETMLN
-1041 GLMRTS
+1041 FN
-1047 PELLSQA
+1047 PEVFAERSQ
-1054 SEKAMLNLGD
+1054 EKVLNLGD
-1064 IYDAP
+1064 IYNAP

-1077 MKNVRVSFYSD
+1077 LKNVRVSFYSE
-1088 PNAFRAVLTP
+1088 PNGFRSVITP
-1098 EGIKVNMR
+1098 KGIKVNVNGV
-1106 YLQGIDGEKGLKGAL
+1106 YGVDGAEGLKASL
-1121 VHEIQHVV
+1121 VHEIQHVI
-1129 QAMEYAESKGLQ
+1129 QAMEYAESTGLQ
-1141 GADIEQLYN
+1141 GVDLEQLYK
-1150 DMMDAM
+1150 DMQEAI
-1156 QAAGERKYDYDLT
+1156 QAAGKHDQEYDIT
-1169 SLQQG
+1169 SFVQG
-1174 LEAYMNDY
+1174 VKNYMDNE

-1191 RRVMYNPDKRRNT
+1191 KRIMYNADKRR
-1204 TLESDEDIKRQPQL
+1204 
-1218 LYQITDLTQDFADIS
+1218 
-1233 SGKITEQDVENHI
+1233 
-1246 MSLIGQTYDTAT
+1246 
-1258 EPLKIQLVKGNKAH
+1258 
-1272 VMGSNVRLN
+1272 
-1281 PNQQKKHNAA
+1281 
-1291 LNKVESIINNASM
+1291 
-1304 IGKSEPVDL
+1304 
-1313 THNTNK
+1313 HNTLASTEDVK
-1319 RTLKHKQQVLK
+1319 R
-1330 YVTFESPIKIGNDYY
+1330 SP
-1345 TVELITERVKGQAPE
+1345 
-1360 LLDLYNV
+1360 
-1367 RVRKNSP
+1367 
-1374 ANTLSN
+1374 
-1380 PNGSNALSQGQ
+1380 
-1391 SNNNI
+1391 
-1396 TTGNVNT
+1396 
-1403 GVLLYM
+1403 LLYM

-1505 ANIVKAV
+1505 GNIVKV
-1512 KDVDPE
+1512 VRDVDPE

-1569 IMDEYRKIENREEGA
+1569 IMDEYRKILNREEGA

-1592 QFIEKKY
+1592 QFIENKY
-1599 DKELVDELKEDLK
+1599 DKELVNELREDLK
-1612 DPDKEFNLLSAFNRQ
+1612 DPDKEYNLISNFEHQ

-1641 GSERNADKIISENP
+1641 GSERNAEKIISENP

-1724 TPRFTTLNQIK
+1724 TPKFTTLNQIK

-1759 EIAER
+1759 EIAEK
-1764 LDGGHGIDVGGARFE
+1764 LDGGNGIDVGGARFE

-1793 RNEYDLYISEDFA
+1793 RNEYGLEISEDFA

-1843 SNLSKDLKDA
+1843 SNLSQDLKDA

-1864 NNEDD
+1864 NNEED
-1869 RQQATKDALEAFN
+1869 REQATKNALEAFN
-1882 QTRRI
+1882 KTRRV

-1918 FVLGNIKEWY
+1918 FVLGDIKKWY

-2008 KDDRFYAPQKIDMDA
+2008 KDDRFYAPQKVDMDA

-2033 VTDANRKEVY
+2033 ATDANRKEVY

-2081 KASKISNSINNNV
+2081 KASKISNSINNKV

-2166 TAANYSPSER
+2166 TAANYSSSER

-2217 YANSDKITDPNVKS
+2217 YANSDKITDPNIKS
-2231 FLRHFADFLE
+2231 FLQHFADFLE

-2296 YYDFAKLLQEKAAL
+2296 YYDFARLLQEKAAL
-2310 DTTKQYLHFQK
+2310 DTTKQQMHFQK
-2321 AYHGSAVDFDKFDTN
+2321 VYHGSAVDFDKFDTN

-2379 LDAIVNYMQGHNIDF
+2379 LDAIVNYMQGHNIEF

-2415 KIKEDFANYKE
+2415 KIREDFAKYKV

-2434 ARLYTVEIPDDGYLN
+2434 ARLYTVEIPDDGYLD
-2449 WKEEISKEDA
+2449 WKEEITKEDA
-2459 IEIANKFID
+2459 IKIANKFID
-2468 YTSKNGFDINAKKLE
+2468 YTTKNGFDINAKKLE

-2497 GLYIRLDQAL
+2497 DLYIRLDQAL
-2507 YGTGTEKIVSR
+2507 YGTGTERIVSR

-2571 QGFDSWQEFMEFCEV
+2571 QDSESWQDFMDYCETFHV
-2586 MHSLDDVSPIPSE
+2586 GIDEVSPIPSE

-2623 QAVQDKAA
+2623 QEVQEKNKREGMLPD
-2631 KEDATAPAMDALF
+2631 TMDALF
-2644 VTYIRQN
+2644 TTYMRSN
-2651 PEMLDDFLHEA
+2651 PEMLDDFLHEV

-2677 AADEADAAERDRI
+2677 VEDDVDAAQRDKI

-2723 RKRLMGEMTDTMKS
+2723 RKRLMGEITDTMKS

-2755 DEEDTTAAMLSKKLQ
+2755 DEEDTTAAMLTKKLQ

-2786 SKMSPEKRKR
+2786 SRMSPEKRKR
-2796 IAEAMANRDIA
+2796 IAEQMANRDIA

-2828 DSQIKEKQK
+2828 DAQIKEKQK

-2852 IADAEKR
+2852 IADAERR

-2868 LVAKAKVTQKN
+2868 LLAKSKITQKN
-2879 SDTARKINKGLKITE
+2879 SDIARKVNKGLKITE

-2911 RKFNDLKNTIQI
+2911 RKFNDLKNSIQI

-2938 NVREDLNAKQKEK
+2938 NVREDLNARQKEK
-2951 NLTAEV
+2951 NLTAEA

-2967 TMRRVPFNRIDYDN
+2967 TMRRVPFNRIDYEN

-3017 VVTDSE
+3017 VVTDAD
-3023 YKEKLMNYLEKNS
+3023 YKEKLLNYLNKNS

-3044 FKRKLAEMK
+3044 FKKKLTEMK

-3084 RELAKEREESIDL
+3084 KELAKEREESIDL
-3097 DIDTVEYSRPAY
+3097 DIDTEEYSRQAY
-3109 DANGKPKTYKDA
+3109 DENGKPKTYKDA
-3121 DGNEQPV
+3121 DGIEHNV
-3128 METAFRLSYSDELGQ
+3128 METAFRLRYSDELGQ

-3149 GADMFDRIINRPFSE
+3149 GADMFDRIVNRPFSE
-3164 WTTEELEKLAQRI
+3164 WTTEELEQLAQRI

-3202 RRRVEDAIK
+3202 RKRIEDAIK

-3230 NEINKILN
+3230 KEINKILN

-3250 EKGIKAKLDRLIH
+3250 DKGVKAKLDRLIH

-3285 VYMLYRREDECY
+3285 VYMLYRREDDCY
-3297 NSKTR
+3297 NNKTR
-3302 SINSRARAINEIMK
+3302 SINNRARAINEIMK

-3322 GDLAKSIPVP
+3322 GDLAKSILVA
-3332 SLNTEFTVDELL
+3332 SVNTEFTVDELL
-3344 YFLAADKDYAEDETK
+3344 YFLAADKDYAEDEVK
-3359 LAKGLFGIDAND
+3359 LDKGLFGLDAND

-3377 RNAVMFGNMMSDTLS
+3377 RNAVMFGNMMSDTAS

-3397 TWDQMDKQM
+3397 YWAELDKQM
-3406 QDAIKNDTLTTEQKQ
+3406 KDAIENDTLTTEQKQ
-3421 LKALGQLDEH
+3421 LLATGQLDKT
-3431 PGTSAYINTCHAR
+3431 PGTSAYISYCHAK
-3444 WLEAL
+3444 WEAVL
-3449 AAANNFLAE
+3449 AAANSFIAE
-3458 HPEYTAL
+3458 NPQYKAL

-3472 YAAQYERMN
+3472 YASQYERMN

-3562 VERTEHFIAY
+3562 VDRTEHFIAY

-3581 VYKSRD
+3581 IYKSRD

-3616 PNAGKIREAGAEWL
+3616 PNAGKVREAGAEWL

-3665 PAEYAAAALECTR
+3665 PAEYASAALECTR

-3691 MNNRVM
+3691 MHNRVM

-3712 TKFDRALGKFGKK
+3712 TKFDRALGKFGKT
-3725 GMAGLE
+3725 GMQGLE

-3747 KEYARLQRGSEARYE
+3747 KEYARLQRASEARYD
-3762 AKMEELRERNMYAD
+3762 AKMEELRERNAYAD
-3776 IATSQYMTPDQMEA
+3776 IGTSEYMNAEQMEA
-3790 QARKEIMEDIEVE
+3790 QARKEITEDIETE

-3854 DMPYAVRNKQFQR
+3854 DMPYAVRNKQFNR
-3867 IAGTIMGY
+3867 IVGTVLGY
-3875 VFAGIFMNSVMDGVT
+3875 VFAGVFMNSVMDGVK
-3890 SGADDDDDK
+3890 GDDDDD
-3899 ELQAL
+3899 ETQAL

-3934 TGKRGFMQSG
+3934 TGKRGFMNSG

-3951 TKLLSVLTNA
+3951 TKMLSVFTNA
-3961 SKGNWEKAATLS
+3961 AKGNWEKAAELT
-3973 AEAIGMAAGAPVSG
+3973 AEGIGLYMGAPVSG
-3987 IKEINKLLG
+3987 LKEINKLLG
-3996 KPLEEGDVNLL
+3996 KPLEEGDINFA
-4007 RGLSDVYGIAGDFI
+4007 RGISDVYGIAGDII